1 MTKMVKPKD
10 LWKND
15 YFKTAIAVIL
25 IIGIIAGLFLG
36 LQVVLGA
43 EVPIRVVESGSMCVK
58 FDGACDGWSHPFDQT
73 LHVGDIIIIQ
83 KINPA
88 NLNSNYPN
96 SDIIVYKNPYGV
108 TPIVHRIVEKQE
120 INGTLYFKT
129 KGDGNGPAT
138 WPSETTSYDN
148 IPDSNGVPQNLVE
161 GKVIFR
167 IPWFGW
173 ITLFM
178 RGNSWS
184 LPAVIALIFLL
195 VVVEFVLPIAKS
207 KKKGT
212 AKHSVT
218 ADFS

>member
-25 IIGIIAGLFLG
+25 IIAIIAAFFLG
-36 LQVVLGA
+36 LQLALGA
-43 EVPIRVVESGSMCVK
+43 GVPIRVVESGSMCVK
-58 FDGACDGWSHPFDQT
+58 YDGACDGWSHPFDQT

-83 KINPA
+83 KVSPA
-88 NLNSNYPN
+88 NLNANYPN

-129 KGDGNGPAT
+129 KGDGNGPVT
-138 WPSETTSYDN
+138 WPAETTSYDN

-167 IPWFGW
+167 IPWLGW

-184 LPAVIALIFLL
+184 LPLVIVLIFLL
-195 VVVEFVLPIAKS
+195 VVVEFVLPVIKAR
-207 KKKGT
+207 KKGT
-212 AKHSVT
+212 AQHSAT
-218 ADFS
+218 ANQS